1 MKIGYAN
8 LFADDTD
15 IKAQLDAL
23 TAAGCRLVFKEA
35 APGGLQSRP
44 ELKRALAQAR
54 RGDVLVVWRLERL
67 AGSLRELN
75 RITARLHRTGVG
87 FIALEDGID
96 TTTPAGPLVYR
107 LLSTLEGFERDAHS
121 GRTKA
126 GVDAARSRGRKL
138 GRPNALTEAQIKAA
152 GAKRAAGTPVP
163 EIAEEL
169 GVSPATLYRKL
180 SAAKSPRRRPMAQRT
195 HEERTW
201 P

>member
-15 IKAQLDAL
+15 IEAQLDAL
-23 TAAGCRLVFKEA
+23 TAAGCRTVFKEA

-44 ELKRALAQAR
+44 ELKRALAKVQ

-75 RITARLHRTGVG
+75 RIIARLHKTGVG

-107 LLSTLEGFERDAHS
+107 LFSTLEAFERDAHRE
-121 GRTKA
+121 RTKA
-126 GVDAARSRGRKL
+126 GVDAARARGRKL
-138 GRPNALTEAQIKAA
+138 GRPNALTEAQIKSA

-169 GVSPATLYRKL
+169 GVSRATLYRKL
-180 SAAKSPRRRPMAQRT
+180 GAAQVPGRRPNAKRI
-195 HEERTW
+195 HEERTR